1 MAKAPTRKPV
11 LERGVSLLAL
21 IAAASV
27 GYLFLTQE
35 EGADIVTA
43 GQAALKTDVE
53 APAGLAAV
61 ELTDAGK
68 AFLAEHQSEVVA
80 PAAKASPSYEI
91 EDGVAM
97 PDNKTRSGGRQFQ
110 YPFDK
115 LNVGQSFH
123 VAKTAD
129 NEDPAARLA
138 SSVSGARAR
147 FAVPETDAEGKPVME
162 TVKQTV
168 YAKDDKGSFVKGADG
183 KRVKTGE
190 QDVSRPKMKV
200 VRDFSVRAVDA
211 TDPKGEG
218 ARVWRTA

>member
-11 LERGVSLLAL
+11 TERGVSLLAL
-21 IAAASV
+21 IAASSV
-27 GYLFLTQE
+27 GYLFLAQD

-43 GQAALKTDVE
+43 GQASIKTDVE

-61 ELTDAGK
+61 ELTDAGR
-68 AFLAEHQSEVVA
+68 AFLAEHQSEVVT
-80 PAAKASPSYEI
+80 PAAVTAKPSYEI
-91 EDGVAM
+91 EDDVAM
-97 PDNKTRSGGRQFQ
+97 PTEKARTGGRQFQ

-123 VAKTAD
+123 VAKSAA
-129 NEDPAARLA
+129 NPDPAARLA
-138 SSVSGARAR
+138 SSVSGARTR
-147 FAVPETDAEGKPVME
+147 FSVEERDEAGNVINE
-162 TVKQTV
+162 TVKVSV
-168 YAKDDKGSFVKGADG
+168 YSKDAAGKFVMVDG

-190 QDVSRPKMKV
+190 TDVTRPKMKI
-200 VRDFSVRAVDA
+200 VRDFNVRAVDA